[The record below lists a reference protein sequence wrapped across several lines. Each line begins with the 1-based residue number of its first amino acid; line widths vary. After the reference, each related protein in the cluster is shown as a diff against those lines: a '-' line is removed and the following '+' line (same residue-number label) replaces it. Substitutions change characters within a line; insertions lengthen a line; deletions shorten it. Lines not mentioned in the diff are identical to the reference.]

1 MNNNTVNLATLCPSL
16 IRTDIKTMTIQDI
29 QKEVDEICA
38 WFDMMWPF
46 DKSLVAKKIP
56 VSWMEKD
63 KKAVGQASRR
73 RVNGVYKYSIVFG
86 KTYMQNATVTGF
98 HSTILHEVLHCI
110 ENGNRD
116 GWSHTGLWKER
127 AAIISRITPYQISRC
142 VQASEIT
149 PEYQKIQMA
158 KKRYA
163 IACEDCDYTANYQ
176 RKGKIFQY
184 VEKGNAYGFY
194 MCPKCGSAHLK
205 AKYLY

>member
-1 MNNNTVNLATLCPSL
+1 MNNNTVSFTTLCPSL
-16 IRTDIKTMTIQDI
+16 TRTDTKTMTIQDI
-29 QKEVDEICA
+29 QKEVDEICV
-38 WFDMMWPF
+38 WFDLMWPF
-46 DKSLVAKKIP
+46 DKSLVAKKIS

-63 KKAVGQASRR
+63 IKTVGRASRR
-73 RVNGVYKYSIVFG
+73 WVNGAYKYSIIFG
-86 KTYMQNATVTGF
+86 KAYMQNVTATGF

-110 ENGNRD
+110 ESGHRD

-127 AAIISRITPYQISRC
+127 AAIISRITHIQISRC

-158 KKRYA
+158 KQRYS
-163 IACEDCDYTANYQ
+163 IVCEDCDYTANYQ

-184 VEKGNAYGFY
+184 IEKGNAYGFY
-194 MCPKCGSAHLK
+194 MCPKCGGSHLK